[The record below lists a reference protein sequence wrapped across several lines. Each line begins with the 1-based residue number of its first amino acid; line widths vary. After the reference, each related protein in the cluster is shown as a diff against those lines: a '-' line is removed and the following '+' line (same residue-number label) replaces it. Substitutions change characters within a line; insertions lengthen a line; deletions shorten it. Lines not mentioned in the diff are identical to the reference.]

1 MNAYSAAIIGYGRMA
16 RAHAHAY
23 QAVGV
28 PLVAVADISAEAL
41 HVCREEMGVEHGY
54 TDYKQMLDEVRP
66 KLVSIVTHDPL
77 HCQMVVDAAQHGVS
91 GIICEKPMAMN
102 LDEGD
107 RMLAACR
114 EAGAILTISHQ
125 RYYIPQYAQARELI
139 AAGAI
144 GSVRSVEAHL
154 GPSCIHTDGTHT
166 IHMLLALLGTPRI
179 SHLLAQVDGHSG
191 AVYYGHRVED
201 GGTASIA
208 FEGHDFHAHLSWGH
222 SSSEPRIPLKSKRDF
237 HYHGFVIHGETG
249 RIELDGDQAVDDK
262 PILRIVR
269 GPTVEPVEL
278 IPRKGAIAMEIED
291 LIHSLET
298 GAPHPL
304 DGQNGRAVLEAIIG
318 IYESAR
324 QRRVVR
330 FPVEVRDNP
339 FLAMCESGEFPA

>member
-1 MNAYSAAIIGYGRMA
+1 MNSYPAAIIGYGRMA
-16 RAHAHAY
+16 RGHAHSY
-23 QAVGV
+23 KAVGL
-28 PLVAVADISAEAL
+28 PLVAVADISDEAL
-41 HVCREEMGVEHGY
+41 HLCREEMGVEKGY
-54 TDYKQMLDEVRP
+54 TDYKQMLEEVRP

-102 LDEGD
+102 LDEAD
-107 RMLAACR
+107 QMLEACR

-125 RYYIPQYAQARELI
+125 RYYTAQYAQARELI
-139 AAGAI
+139 TDGAI
-144 GSVRSVEAHL
+144 GSVSSVEAHL

-166 IHMLLALLGTPRI
+166 IHMLLALLGNPAI
-179 SHLLAQVDGHSG
+179 VHLLAQVDGHSG
-191 AVYYGHRVED
+191 AMYYGHRVED
-201 GGTASIA
+201 AGTAFIA
-208 FEGHDFHAHLSWGH
+208 FDNEVHAHLSWGLA
-222 SSSEPRIPLKSKRDF
+222 SNTPRMPLKPKRDF

-249 RIELDGDQAVDDK
+249 RIELDGDQAVDDR

-278 IPRKGAIAMEIED
+278 VPRKGAIAMEIED
-291 LIHSLET
+291 LIGSLET
-298 GAPHPL
+298 RAPHPL

-324 QRRVVR
+324 QRQVVR